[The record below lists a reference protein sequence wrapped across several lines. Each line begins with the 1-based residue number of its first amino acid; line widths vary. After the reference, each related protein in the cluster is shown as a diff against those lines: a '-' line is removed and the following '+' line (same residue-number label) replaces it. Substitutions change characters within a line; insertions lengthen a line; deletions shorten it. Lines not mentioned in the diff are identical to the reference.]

1 MSLES
6 AHLFKTDEKYFETS
20 SSKRLEDDD
29 DAGLNVLGC
38 RADILGTKRLEDDDD
53 AGLNALGCRA
63 DILGT
68 KCLEECLRP
77 YLYSPGALGK
87 GICLNRLS
95 IDDEEDDPVC
105 FTEKGLS
112 SSRR

>member
-38 RADILGTKRLEDDDD
+38 RADIF
-53 AGLNALGCRA
+53 
-63 DILGT
+63 GT